1 LVEHENEPK
10 SAVARRAIDAWRA
23 VRAALSSRR
32 SLIGGARRVGLVLG
46 FAAALATFALKVEK
60 HSPVQEWFVWTYLRY
75 WLCAL
80 GLIASCL
87 SAGFLVTNYL
97 LRRAPVSERVY
108 FAVPAGVLVW
118 FWCAFVAGRLSL
130 LGPAFGVIA
139 PLALFASGAQP
150 LYQVI
155 RRSFGHFRAAHRRRP
170 ALSPV
175 EIVAVTLG
183 LIGLTVVYVGILTP
197 NNAAYDSRWYHLP
210 LAEHYAAAGAIERSP
225 EGWFQAALP
234 HLSSLL
240 YLWPF
245 LFSGF
250 RLFDQVEIAAHFEF
264 VLFLWTLAGI
274 PLLVRWLVPG
284 ARTRTTWAVMFLFPA
299 LFSYDSC
306 LSIAAD
312 HIAALWAI
320 PIFLALR
327 RAWRSLEPRAS
338 ALLGTMLAGAI
349 VTKYQAISIVL
360 FPVLAIAARLL
371 WLVGKSLLAKNRGP
385 ERWRFALGAGVAG
398 ATTLGLSSAHWLKN
412 WIWYGDPIYP
422 ALHQHLTVRPWNVD
436 GPENYRTQTGPELW
450 QPQGTTVQKLEETT
464 RALFTFSFE
473 PHDWYQFHRDWPI
486 FGFLFTLSL
495 FLIPFVRASR
505 RVWALFL
512 AGNVA
517 IFTWYWT
524 THQDRYLQISTPW
537 LVCEVAAILILC
549 WRSGAL
555 GRAGI
560 LVLTGL
566 QVIWAAGV
574 VLIPSHSFTTSSF
587 KAAWDLVG
595 SGFDRARWPN
605 RFETFTDWAKA
616 GKSTPKNAKLLV
628 HHEDVHAGLR
638 RQSVSD
644 SAMWQ
649 GLINYGRKA
658 SQSEVHR
665 ELLNLGVTHVLWIE
679 GDTIMRY
686 SLASDLRFSWLI
698 VNHVQDEKTFGG
710 IHVARLPHKIPAD
723 RKHERV
729 LYLACTGYTPGI
741 YDLDQ
746 LVVIGRNPPPNISYP
761 KPTVPLANKSPTA
774 LNRALSDVDYA
785 VVNPTCEDKPTL
797 PEPGNKA
804 FVSRYHRG
812 PDQLWVRRIRN

>member
-1 LVEHENEPK
+1 LVEQNGESETAGNGG
-10 SAVARRAIDAWRA
+10 VLGAWRA
-23 VRAALSSRR
+23 VRAALSTR
-32 SLIGGARRVGLVLG
+32 SSALGIARRAGLLLG
-46 FAAALATFALKVEK
+46 FAAALTTFAMKVAR
-60 HSPVQEWFVWTYLRY
+60 HSPIREWFVWTYLRY
-75 WLCAL
+75 WLCGL
-80 GLIASCL
+80 GLVASCL
-87 SAGFLVTNYL
+87 SAGFLVTSYL
-97 LRRAPVSERVY
+97 LKRAPLSERVY

-118 FWCAFVAGRLSL
+118 FWCAFIAGRLSL
-130 LGPAFGVIA
+130 LGPTFGVIA
-139 PLALFASGAQP
+139 PLLLFGSGARP
-150 LYQVI
+150 LYRAV
-155 RRSFGHFRAAHRRRP
+155 RGSYGHFRWAYRRRP
-170 ALSPV
+170 ALSAL

-183 LIGLTVVYVGILTP
+183 LIGLAVVYVGILTP
-197 NNAAYDSRWYHLP
+197 ENAAYDARWYHLP
-210 LAEHYAAAGAIERSP
+210 LAEHYAAARAIERSP

-240 YLWPF
+240 YLWPY

-250 RLFDQVEIAAHFEF
+250 RLFDQVQIAAHFEF
-264 VLFLWTLAGI
+264 TLFLWTLAGI

-284 ARTRTTWAVMFLFPA
+284 ARTRATWAVMFLFPA

-327 RAWRSLEPRAS
+327 RAWVSLEPRAC
-338 ALLGTMLAGAI
+338 ALLGVMLAGAV

-360 FPVLAIAARLL
+360 FPVLAIAARTI
-371 WLVGKSLLAKNRGP
+371 WLTGKGLVTRDGTAKP
-385 ERWRFALGAGVAG
+385 SAFMAGASIAG
-398 ATTLGLSSAHWLKN
+398 ATMLALSSAHWLKN
-412 WIWYGDPIYP
+412 WIWYGDPLYP
-422 ALHQHLTVRPWNVD
+422 ALYEHLTLRPWNLD
-436 GPENYRTQTGPELW
+436 GPANYRTQTQPELW
-450 QPQGTTVQKLEETT
+450 QPQGTTLQKLEETS

-473 PHDWYQFHRDWPI
+473 PHDWFQFHRDWPV
-486 FGFLFTLSL
+486 FGFLFTLST

-524 THQDRYLQISTPW
+524 THQDRYLQICTPW

-555 GRAGI
+555 GRAGV
-560 LVLTGL
+560 LVMTGL

-574 VLIPSHSFTTSSF
+574 ILIPSHSFTVSSF

-595 SGFDRARWPN
+595 SGFDRTRWPN
-605 RFETFTDWAKA
+605 RFDTFGDWPKTT
-616 GKSTPKNAKLLV
+616 KSLPKNAKLLV

-638 RQSVSD
+638 RQTVSD

-658 SQSEVHR
+658 SQSEVHT
-665 ELLNLGVTHVLWIE
+665 ELRRLGITHVLWIE
-679 GDTIMRY
+679 GDTILRY

-698 VNHVQDEKTFGG
+698 VNHLDDEKTFGG
-710 IHVARLPHKIPAD
+710 IHVARLPHKVPAD

-741 YDLDQ
+741 YDLDR
-746 LVVIGRNPPPNISYP
+746 LVVIGRNPPPDVPYP
-761 KPTVPLANKSPTA
+761 KPDVPLVDKTPAA
-774 LNRALSDVDYA
+774 LNRLLSNVDYA
-785 VVNPTCEDKPTL
+785 VVNPTCEGKPTL
-797 PEPGNKA
+797 PEPASKA
-804 FVSRYHRG
+804 FVNRYHRG
-812 PDQLWVRRIRN
+812 GDQLWVRRIRN